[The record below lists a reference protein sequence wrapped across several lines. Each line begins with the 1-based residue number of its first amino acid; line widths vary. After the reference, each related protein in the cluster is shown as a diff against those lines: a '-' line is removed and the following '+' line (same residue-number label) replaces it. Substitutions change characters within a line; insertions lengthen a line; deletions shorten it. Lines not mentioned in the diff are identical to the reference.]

1 MQSLIKLNNKWQ
13 HITSYATSYIVMY
26 IALHLQ
32 MQFLSWAKNIVILE
46 SPSAMTV
53 PAFTSSAINWSTY
66 CKYGTVFKVVLHLM
80 LEISLFSVLKLKL
93 GPHGIC
99 TYKNQQKFPQNS
111 MVVIHK
117 VHTSLLC
124 SLIGFKYYLPII
136 VQYLQL
142 CLTHFFT
149 IFK

>member
-1 MQSLIKLNNKWQ
+1 
-13 HITSYATSYIVMY
+13 MY

-80 LEISLFSVLKLKL
+80 LEISLFTMNSVLKLKL
-93 GPHGIC
+93 GLHGIC
-99 TYKNQQKFPQNS
+99 TYKIQQKFPQNS
-111 MVVIHK
+111 VVVIHK
-117 VHTSLLC
+117 VHTYLPLLC

-136 VQYLQL
+136 VLYLQL
-142 CLTHFFT
+142 CLTDFT